1 MVKAGPPVCSSV
13 SFFIVLIFAR
23 FLACP
28 RHLSPPDLSCRLDKC
43 AAENTAAQKKNR
55 ELEAHVSELEEDL
68 ARECGY
74 RAQSTQRCK
83 DLEEEL
89 EALKTE
95 LLDTL
100 DSTAVQQELR
110 WGPS

>member
-1 MVKAGPPVCSSV
+1 MERLTKSRPKRLAHVFHPFRKNGSFLRHPNLPV
-13 SFFIVLIFAR
+13 
-23 FLACP
+23 
-28 RHLSPPDLSCRLDKC
+28 LSCRLDKC

-55 ELEAHVSELEEDL
+55 ELEAHILELEEDL
-68 ARECGY
+68 ARECSY
-74 RAQSTQRCK
+74 RAQSSQRCK

-110 WGPS
+110 WMIG

>member
-1 MVKAGPPVCSSV
+1 MS
-13 SFFIVLIFAR
+13 R
-23 FLACP
+23 
-28 RHLSPPDLSCRLDKC
+28 RLEKS
-43 AAENTAAQKKNR
+43 AAENAAAQKKIR
-55 ELEAHVSELEEDL
+55 ELEAHNSELEEDL
-68 ARECGY
+68 ARECDY
-74 RAQSTQRCK
+74 RAKSTQRCK

-110 WGPS
+110 

>member
-1 MVKAGPPVCSSV
+1 MRVFRAGSRCLNPP
-13 SFFIVLIFAR
+13 FW
-23 FLACP
+23 
-28 RHLSPPDLSCRLDKC
+28 SCRLDKS
-43 AAENTAAQKKNR
+43 AAENAAAQKKNR
-55 ELEAHVSELEEDL
+55 ELEAHVLELEEDL

-110 WGPS
+110 WVPSWING

>member
-1 MVKAGPPVCSSV
+1 MS
-13 SFFIVLIFAR
+13 R
-23 FLACP
+23 
-28 RHLSPPDLSCRLDKC
+28 RLEKS
-43 AAENTAAQKKNR
+43 AAENAAAQKKIR
-55 ELEAHVSELEEDL
+55 ELEAHISELEEDL
-68 ARECGY
+68 ARECDY
-74 RAQSTQRCK
+74 RAKSTQRCK

-110 WGPS
+110 

>member
-1 MVKAGPPVCSSV
+1 M
-13 SFFIVLIFAR
+13 
-23 FLACP
+23 
-28 RHLSPPDLSCRLDKC
+28 SCRLEKS
-43 AAENTAAQKKNR
+43 AAENATAQRKNR
-55 ELEAHVSELEEDL
+55 ELEANVQELKEDL
-68 ARECGY
+68 GRECGY
-74 RAQSTQRCK
+74 REQSAQRCK

-110 WGPS
+110 RVPSWING

>member
-1 MVKAGPPVCSSV
+1 MS
-13 SFFIVLIFAR
+13 R
-23 FLACP
+23 
-28 RHLSPPDLSCRLDKC
+28 RLEKS
-43 AAENTAAQKKNR
+43 AADNAAAQKKIR
-55 ELEAHVSELEEDL
+55 ELEAHISELEEDL
-68 ARECGY
+68 ARECDY
-74 RAQSTQRCK
+74 RAKSTQRCK

-110 WGPS
+110 